1 MPRGGARPGA
11 GKRKGVPNKANAE
24 RLARCQASGET
35 PFDALIEA
43 MRYHLKRARDAVKVE
58 SHKEAADEYAHSSR
72 NAKDA
77 APYVHAR
84 LAAVEHSG
92 ADGSPIKIVIAGSDS
107 ALL

>member
-24 RLARCQASGET
+24 RLARCQASGAT
-35 PFDALIEA
+35 PFDVLIDG
-43 MRYHLKRARDAVKVE
+43 MRYHHGHAKEAVKEGNHEKAVVE
-58 SHKEAADEYAHSSR
+58 FGHAGRY
-72 NAKDA
+72 AKDA

-92 ADGSPIKIVIAGSDS
+92 TDGSPIKIVIAGSDS